1 MKKFITSIPFQPTNK
16 FEKVRYAAQENDK
29 FLANNI
35 ETRYPIIVAIKNSVQ
50 KGENIS
56 VTIIAANDHQNVEQ
70 NKKLLIEELDLMKAD
85 IGFEYVLNEIKTI
98 TEETPE
104 KHLELFEQIIGIFE
118 EDDEVYADIT
128 YGTKPTPIVMM
139 MALSY
144 AYEMCSN
151 TDVKAVIYGAKNHIT
166 GKTEIFDESC
176 LFYMNSVIH
185 KMAQTKPSNPLK
197 FIRNILDM

>member
-1 MKKFITSIPFQPTNK
+1 MKKFITSIPFQPTDK

-29 FLANNI
+29 LLANDI
-35 ETRYPIIVAIKNSVQ
+35 ETRYPIIVAIKNSVR

-56 VTIIAANDHQNVEQ
+56 VAIIAANEHQNVGK
-70 NKKLLIEELDLMKAD
+70 NKELFCEELDALKAN
-85 IGFEYVLNEIKTI
+85 IGFEYELKEIPT
-98 TEETPE
+98 TTAETPE
-104 KHLELFEQIIGIFE
+104 KHLELFEEIISIFE
-118 EDDEVYADIT
+118 ENDEIYADIT

-151 TDVKAVIYGAKNHIT
+151 TDVKAVIYGAKNHVT
-166 GKTEIFDESC
+166 SKTEIFDESC

-185 KMAQTKPSNPLK
+185 KMAQTKPSDPLK